1 MGGKPKDGKG
11 GRKGAGSAPVVASAG
26 SSQDFLMGCPKLP
39 AWVCKQCNA
48 GGQWL
53 CRLSCRSCHQP
64 ADKPQIAYAKA
75 VAAAEASRPKAA
87 PERKAGGKW
96 AAGPPPNPAAMERIA
111 ELESELRLQKQ
122 ANGAISR
129 QRAVEARVVV
139 LRPPNK
145 PTLVEAEL
153 DVAAAARRHAE
164 TAMEHAA
171 TELQQATVRQRQLKV
186 VAKKAA
192 AIFLESQAAYDR
204 EVEKLAQEKAAREL
218 ARNKANG
225 VAPPAKPAVDLDALI
240 AGSAPAVDL
249 DDFLKLDGLELDEGD
264 QQMVEDIRKEL
275 SDKLGPFLE
284 TLKTMQ
290 SQVAARKDDLAGVKL
305 RAAKKR
311 RVGDQGEAQ
320 DGDPAAG
327 AAASEVPTQR
337 YVAGGRPAAPAAPSA
352 EAAAAVAREE
362 RIGASAHV
370 DDSDVDD
377 GMDDD
382 ADADGDDEGAYPSV
396 PDVWKSVM
404 EEVQAE
410 RASL

>member
-11 GRKGAGSAPVVASAG
+11 GRKGAGSARADASAG

-39 AWVCKQCNA
+39 AWVCKHCNA

-53 CRLSCRSCHQP
+53 CRLSCRSCHKP

-75 VAAAEASRPKAA
+75 VAAAEASRPKTA
-87 PERKAGGKW
+87 PERKAGGRW
-96 AAGPPPNPAAMERIA
+96 AAGPPTNPAAMERIA
-111 ELESELRLQKQ
+111 ELESELLAQKQ
-122 ANGAISR
+122 ANGDLSR

-164 TAMEHAA
+164 KAMEHATTA
-171 TELQQATVRQRQLKV
+171 LQQATVRQRQLKV
-186 VAKKAA
+186 AAKKAA

-218 ARNKANG
+218 ARDRANG

-240 AGSAPAVDL
+240 AGNAPTVDL

-264 QQMVEDIRKEL
+264 QQMVEEIRKEF
-275 SDKLGPFLE
+275 SNKLGPFLE

-290 SQVAARKDDLAGVKL
+290 GQVAARKDDLAGVKL

-311 RVGDQGEAQ
+311 RVGDQGEAK
-320 DGDPAAG
+320 DGDS
-327 AAASEVPTQR
+327 AAAAAVNEAPTQK
-337 YVAGGRPAAPAAPSA
+337 YLAGGRPAAPAAPTA

-362 RIGASAHV
+362 RIGAHAPV
-370 DDSDVDD
+370 DDSDD
-377 GMDDD
+377 GNDDD
-382 ADADGDDEGAYPSV
+382 DDMDGDEEGAYPTV
-396 PDVWKSVM
+396 TDVWKSVM

-410 RASL
+410 RAQL